1 MHQLFPIEQINQI
14 GGYEM
19 KSKDFEEKTKELE
32 EKTKKAAELEEMIH
46 RAIDAEMMVDSLL
59 HDLERVNIAEPQGWL
74 SSIMSELVSQLEAE
88 LERL

>member
-19 KSKDFEEKTKELE
+19 KSKELE
-32 EKTKKAAELEEMIH
+32 ERTKKAAELEEMIH
-46 RAIDAEMMVDSLL
+46 RAINAEMVIDSLL
-59 HDLERVNIAEPQGWL
+59 DDLRDFENIAEPHGWL

-88 LERL
+88 LV